1 MPMQNMVSQQSYSN
15 FQLSAPQE
23 TGFSSKFGL
32 FLNRRII
39 ETKSQPVS
47 NICQIGDYSLSPSEE
62 ALKPSS
68 KRRFGQLEDHTEAYK
83 EKLRDRNKLKEKEEP
98 LLPSIRK
105 QQEKEKAKQE
115 AEKDE
120 SDFVLISEEMSKKD
134 YTGYVMQL
142 HHNQDEESLKKI
154 RVGDNYQA
162 KIPSLL
168 SRDDTKKPTEKKR
181 IWNPDEHDEEKL
193 AEYMKK
199 LEEFIGMSGICQERA
214 FKLYC
219 RFSGE
224 TEKILE
230 NIRKNRNHYSAYL
243 KPVLKNSK
251 IS

>member
-1 MPMQNMVSQQSYSN
+1 LFVDRRLPEAKPQMTPSVSQ
-15 FQLSAPQE
+15 
-23 TGFSSKFGL
+23 
-32 FLNRRII
+32 
-39 ETKSQPVS
+39 V
-47 NICQIGDYSLSPSEE
+47 GDYSLSPSDEKF
-62 ALKPSS
+62 KPPS

-83 EKLRDRNKLKEKEEP
+83 EKLRDRNKIKEKEEP

-105 QQEKEKAKQE
+105 QQEKERAKQE
-115 AEKDE
+115 AEKDD
-120 SDFVLISEEMSKKD
+120 SDFILISDEMSKKD
-134 YTGYVMQL
+134 YTGFVMEL
-142 HHNQDEESLKKI
+142 HANPDDESLKKI
-154 RVGDNYQA
+154 RIGENYQA
-162 KIPSLL
+162 KIQPLV
-168 SRDDTKKPTEKKR
+168 SRDEIKKTVEVKR

-219 RFSGE
+219 RFNGE